1 MAIRERLS
9 GNEAISYAIKQV
21 NPDVMPAFPITP
33 STEIPQYVANYIAN
47 GEMDTEFIPVESE
60 HSSMSATIGASAAGA
75 RALTAT
81 SSCGLALMWEE
92 LYVAAS
98 NRLPLALCLVNRA
111 LSGPIN
117 INCDHSDSM
126 GARDTGF
133 IQIYA
138 ENNQEVYD
146 NFVQAY
152 RISEHKD
159 VMLPIMICQDG
170 FITSHAVENIELLED
185 NEVKNFVG
193 EYEPENFLLNADQ
206 PMALGPYAVSNYYME
221 TKMAQNTAM
230 NNAKKVILEVG
241 KEYGALSGREY
252 GFFEAYRLEDA
263 EYAMV
268 IIGSAAGTSKDAVD
282 ALRDKGMKVG
292 LLKLRVF
299 RPFPDEEIAAALKNC
314 KAVAIMDRSEG
325 FRSKGGPLGT
335 EVKAALY
342 DHAANVRAFNL
353 VYGLGGRDFTVEEAE
368 RIYMD
373 LEAYDKEGKAF
384 EEYRYVGLRGDGY
397 VEEKKPETVGT
408 TTMNGTDYTSKKN

>member
-1 MAIRERLS
+1 MAVRERLS

-81 SSCGLALMWEE
+81 SSCGMALMWEE

-159 VMLPIMICQDG
+159 VRLPIMICQDG

-185 NEVKNFVG
+185 DKVKGFVG
-193 EYEPENFLLNADQ
+193 EYEPENYLLNPNQ

-230 NNAKKVILEVG
+230 KNAKQVILDVG
-241 KEYGALSGREY
+241 KEYGELSGRTY
-252 GFFEAYRLEDA
+252 GFFEAYKLEDA
-263 EYAMV
+263 DYAFV
-268 IIGSAAGTSKDAVD
+268 IIGSAAGTTKDAVD
-282 ALRDKGMKVG
+282 QLREEGVKAGI
-292 LLKLRVF
+292 LKLRVF
-299 RPFPDEEIAAALKNC
+299 RPFPDEEIAEALKNC
-314 KAVAIMDRSEG
+314 KVVAIMDRCES
-325 FRSKGGPLGT
+325 FRGKGGPLGA

-353 VYGLGGRDFTVEEAE
+353 IYGLGGRDFTVEEAKK
-368 RIYMD
+368 IYRD
-373 LEAYDKEGKAF
+373 LEAYDRDGTAF
-384 EEYRYVGLRGDGY
+384 EEYRYVGLRG
-397 VEEKKPETVGT
+397 
-408 TTMNGTDYTSKKN
+408 

>member
-9 GNEAISYAIKQV
+9 GNEAIAYAIKQV

-47 GEMDTEFIPVESE
+47 GEMDTDFIPVESE

-146 NFVQAY
+146 NFIQAY

-159 VMLPIMICQDG
+159 VRLPIMICQDG

-185 NEVKNFVG
+185 DKVKSFAG
-193 EYEPENFLLNADQ
+193 EYEPENYLLNAKQ
-206 PMALGPYAVSNYYME
+206 PIAVGPYAVSNYYME

-230 NNAKKVILEVG
+230 TNAKQVILEVG
-241 KEYGALSGREY
+241 KEYGELSGRSY
-252 GFFEAYRLEDA
+252 GFFEEYYMEDA
-263 EYAMV
+263 DYALVM
-268 IIGSAAGTSKDAVD
+268 IGSAAGTTKDAVD
-282 ALRDKGMKVG
+282 ALRKQGIRAG

-299 RPFPDEEIAAALKNC
+299 RPFPDEEIAEALKNC

-325 FRSKGGPLGT
+325 FRGKGGPLGA
-335 EVKAALY
+335 EIKAALY
-342 DHAANVRAFNL
+342 DYAKDVKAFNL
-353 VYGLGGRDFTVEEAE
+353 IYGLGGRDFTVEEAE
-368 RIYMD
+368 VIYKD
-373 LEAYDKEGKAF
+373 LEAYDKNGVSF
-384 EEYRYVGLRGDGY
+384 EEYRYIGLRGGSERNSR
-397 VEEKKPETVGT
+397 VREAK
-408 TTMNGTDYTSKKN
+408 

>member
-60 HSSMSATIGASAAGA
+60 HSSMSATIGAQAAGA
-75 RALTAT
+75 RSLTAT

-152 RISEHKD
+152 RIAEHKD

-185 NEVKNFVG
+185 DKVKNFVG
-193 EYEPENFLLNADQ
+193 EYNPENYLLNANQ
-206 PMALGPYAVSNYYME
+206 PMAMGPYAVSNYYME

-230 NNAKKVILEVG
+230 SNAKQVILDVG
-241 KEYGALSGREY
+241 KEFGEMSGREY
-252 GFFEAYRLEDA
+252 GFFEKYRLEDA
-263 EYAMV
+263 DYAMV
-268 IIGSAAGTSKDAVD
+268 MIGSAAGATKDAID
-282 ALRDKGMKVG
+282 KLREQGMKVG

-299 RPFPDEEIAAALKNC
+299 RPFPDEEIAMALKNC
-314 KAVAIMDRSEG
+314 KVVAIMDRSEC
-325 FRSKGGPLGT
+325 FRGKGGPLGA
-335 EVKAALY
+335 EVKAAIY
-342 DHAANVRAFNL
+342 DYAKDVKAFNL

-368 RIYMD
+368 RIFND
-373 LEAYDKEGKAF
+373 LAAYDKDGVAF
-384 EEYRYVGLRGDGY
+384 EEYRYVGLRG
-397 VEEKKPETVGT
+397 
-408 TTMNGTDYTSKKN
+408 